1 MNWRSIA
8 ARATRETADDAEE
21 LLWSAGAVS
30 VSVEDAGDNPLYEP
44 GPGDTPLWEHVVVTG
59 LFEDDVDAE
68 SVREQL
74 AAGDFTLLHVDEVA
88 DRLFQSAGQV
98 IVLEQD
104 AVLEGLVPAFDLAL
118 CLRVPRSTADVIH
131 AFVSKPVCQLS

>member
-1 MNWRSIA
+1 MQQA
-8 ARATRETADDAEE
+8 ALLDGFGFDLLSRFQDGFGPAEIDVGGREVAQA
-21 LLWSAGAVS
+21 LVVAVM
-30 VSVEDAGDNPLYEP
+30 
-44 GPGDTPLWEHVVVTG
+44 VVV
-59 LFEDDVDAE
+59 
-68 SVREQL
+68 
-74 AAGDFTLLHVDEVA
+74 VDEVA

-131 AFVSKPVCQLS
+131 AFVSKPVCDDVNARVEEKGGLGDY